1 MEMRDYDCVVTRP
14 QRGDLTRLGRGCP
27 VRRYYSAAARPKS
40 ARRRGEGEVVRVFGR
55 KDESREVVP
64 ADGYEYRHPRP
75 SAQPQPSWSG
85 A

>member
-1 MEMRDYDCVVTRP
+1 MLALTRP

-27 VRRYYSAAARPKS
+27 VRLYYSAAARPKS
-40 ARRRGEGEVVRVFGR
+40 TRQRGVGEVVRVFGR
-55 KDESREVVP
+55 KDESRGVVP
-64 ADGYEYRHPRP
+64 ADSYEYRHLRP